1 MKIKI
6 SKQQRIFDVF
16 NVLLMLA
23 LSIVMIYPIWH
34 VVCAAMS
41 ESGKLMAH
49 TGILLT
55 PKGLN
60 FEAYKAVF
68 NNPMI
73 VKGYINTIVV
83 VVSGVL
89 LNIVLTAIAAYCL
102 SQKNVMWS
110 KLVMKCIVITM
121 YFSGGLIPTY
131 LLVSRTLGLN
141 NSFLALILP
150 TAISTYNLII
160 MRTSFEQIPDSLI
173 ESARLDGAAH
183 LQVLFKIVIPLSK
196 SIIAVMTLYYAVA
209 HWNSWFP
216 ASIYIK
222 EREKFPL
229 QLILREILIQ
239 NDTYSMAQDMSASDQ
254 YAIGENIKYAIIVVA
269 TIPILLIYPFLQKY
283 FTKGVLIGAV
293 KG

>member
-141 NSFLALILP
+141 NSFLALI
-150 TAISTYNLII
+150 